1 MKDEFENIK
10 NIFKDRRGVFNLF
23 KNKAIGLSISTE
35 HDLYSVLDM
44 FQDQKLNRVKCLED
58 HLKEAKKGA
67 KIYNII
73 DKMNLKVRGPKSKER
88 KNFPQ
93 NLPIFYNV
101 RCLRIES

>member
-1 MKDEFENIK
+1 
-10 NIFKDRRGVFNLF
+10 
-23 KNKAIGLSISTE
+23 
-35 HDLYSVLDM
+35 
-44 FQDQKLNRVKCLED
+44 
-58 HLKEAKKGA
+58 LKEAKKGA